1 MSKLILIVEDSPTDL
16 HIAEKVCT
24 DNGFQVVHTDQGEE
38 ALKIAEEKQ
47 PDLILLDVIL
57 PNENGFQICRAIK
70 KNPATENI
78 KVIMVTSKSGESDK
92 FWGKKQGA
100 DEYVAKPYEESTL
113 LEAIQK
119 VI

>member
-16 HIAEKVCT
+16 LIAKTVCA
-24 DNGFQVVHTDQGEE
+24 DAGYEVVTTDQGEE

-78 KVIMVTSKSGESDK
+78 KVILVTSKSGESDK

-100 DEYVAKPYEESTL
+100 DEYVPKPYAENEL

-119 VI
+119 LI